1 MQQPQVLSCDKHD
14 LNDLAKL
21 IAQQTEIIIPL
32 IYFQSMFC
40 RSLQMLVVS
49 PFNHGVSLTA
59 STPPLAAPLSPLP
72 ALQITLKIQKQN
84 TKYKI
89 PKYQNRQITYTRY
102 NYANAKIVI
111 PCKVTTAF
119 MKLYSFTHFSAPI
132 LLCCCMIGTV
142 WK

>member
-1 MQQPQVLSCDKHD
+1 MLQPQVLSCDEHD

-40 RSLQMLVVS
+40 CSLQMLVVS

-72 ALQITLKIQKQN
+72 ALQIILKIQKYTN
-84 TKYKI
+84 Y
-89 PKYQNRQITYTRY
+89 TYNIQLRKCK
-102 NYANAKIVI
+102 NCHSLQGDDCIYAALQ
-111 PCKVTTAF
+111 
-119 MKLYSFTHFSAPI
+119 LYSFTALHIFPLQYSFAVVGSELSGSDKHQI
-132 LLCCCMIGTV
+132 L
-142 WK
+142 